1 MKNVWRHPWIVVAC
15 NIVLVL
21 ALYSLLRVVC
31 YWGNMAMFPNM
42 DGEHLREILAG
53 GVRFDLTAE

>member
-1 MKNVWRHPWIVVAC
+1 MWRHPWVVAAC

-21 ALYSLLRVVC
+21 ALYSLLRIVC
-31 YWGNMAMFPNM
+31 YWVNGAMFPNM

-53 GVRFDLTAE
+53 VCALT